1 MQMSPNDARTIA
13 QSGMAA
19 LKGGDPGS
27 ARASFERVVAGGVAD
42 ASVQLG
48 LAYACLALQDQGAA
62 LLAVDA
68 ALRLEPGNVQAL
80 LFKADRMDQAG
91 DARAASMFYRA
102 AIGAAANPAQLPREL
117 QQELAR
123 AQAMC
128 ERYAQ
133 QFDAHLREQMAR
145 ACADLGAESARF
157 TQSLDLLSGSKQ
169 IYYQQPKV
177 YYFPGLAQTQF
188 FEPGQFAWLERL
200 EAATDDIR
208 EELLAILDEG
218 APFEPY
224 VQSQSNRPSKRQDG
238 LVNNPAWS
246 AFHLWRNG
254 EAVQENAERC
264 PKTMAALAEVPLTRL
279 KGRSPS
285 IMFSLLR
292 PGTHIPPHHGLINT
306 RLICHLPLIVPPGC
320 ALRVGSETRECEVGK
335 AWVFDDTI
343 EHEAW
348 NRSDQTRVI
357 LLFEIWR
364 PELTLAERE
373 MVSAM
378 FDVIDQYQG
387 GKVEW
392 SI

>member
-1 MQMSPNDARTIA
+1 MQTSPNDVRMIA
-13 QSGMAA
+13 QAGMTA
-19 LKGGDPGS
+19 LKGGNPAG
-27 ARASFERVVAGGVAD
+27 ARASFERLVAERRAD
-42 ASVQLG
+42 ASVHLG
-48 LAYACLALQDQGAA
+48 LAYACLALKDQVAA
-62 LLAVDA
+62 MSAVDA
-68 ALRLEPGNVQAL
+68 ALRLEPDNVQAL

-102 AIGAAANPAQLPREL
+102 AMGAAPNPAQLPREL

-133 QFDAHLREQMAR
+133 QFDAHLREQMGR
-145 ACADLGAESARF
+145 ACAGLGEDSRRF
-157 TQSLDLLSGSKQ
+157 TQSLDLLSGSRQ

-177 YYFPGLAQTQF
+177 YYFPELAQIQF
-188 FEPGQFAWLERL
+188 FEPGQFAWLAGL

-254 EAVQENAERC
+254 EVVQENAERC

-320 ALRVGSETRECEVGK
+320 ALRVGNETLQCEAGK

-343 EHEAW
+343 EHEAG

-378 FDVIDQYQG
+378 FDVIDHYRG
-387 GKVEW
+387 GQVEW